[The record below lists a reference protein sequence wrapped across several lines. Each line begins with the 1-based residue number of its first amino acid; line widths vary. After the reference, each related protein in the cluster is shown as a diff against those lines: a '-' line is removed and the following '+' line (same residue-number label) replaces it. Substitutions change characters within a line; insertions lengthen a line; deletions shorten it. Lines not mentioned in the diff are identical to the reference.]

1 MIKKI
6 VTYLL
11 LFSFLHFVGCYSTD
25 IVAPN
30 QYKKYIEKGEIPSEI
45 LVRLYNLKEY
55 RFSPWSY
62 IIKEDSLYGEGFE
75 LLQASPYKDSLNFK
89 DVAHLWNQGSV
100 IRSWLLE
107 LLESAFDKDPKLE
120 GIKGYVEDS
129 GEGRWTVHQAVESGV
144 SATAIAHS
152 LFKRFQSRN
161 PDLSSDKILAAL
173 RNEFGGHDI
182 QKK

>member
-55 RFSPWSY
+55 SFAPWSY

-75 LLQASPYKDSLNFK
+75 LVNDSYQPFEGTIPLSQIQSIQFEKKDSEKTNKLVYGMVLVGLLIIVVVLAGAMAK
-89 DVAHLWNQGSV
+89 SV
-100 IRSWLLE
+100 
-107 LLESAFDKDPKLE
+107 
-120 GIKGYVEDS
+120 
-129 GEGRWTVHQAVESGV
+129 GEGVGK
-144 SATAIAHS
+144 ATEQI
-152 LFKRFQSRN
+152 FVIK
-161 PDLSSDKILAAL
+161 
-173 RNEFGGHDI
+173 
-182 QKK
+182 